1 MNDDIPKEDLCLFKD
16 VLKCSVTDV
25 LSEYYFS
32 EAWKGKVIQCSNRRK
47 DSLRGTEG
55 SSSIQFQKKTATLL
69 IHPMTTSTYLK
80 RKCTEE

>member
-1 MNDDIPKEDLCLFKD
+1 MVNFCKMNDDIPKEDLCLFKD

-55 SSSIQFQKKTATLL
+55 SSSIQFKKKLL
-69 IHPMTTSTYLK
+69 RYLYIQWPHQHI
-80 RKCTEE
+80 